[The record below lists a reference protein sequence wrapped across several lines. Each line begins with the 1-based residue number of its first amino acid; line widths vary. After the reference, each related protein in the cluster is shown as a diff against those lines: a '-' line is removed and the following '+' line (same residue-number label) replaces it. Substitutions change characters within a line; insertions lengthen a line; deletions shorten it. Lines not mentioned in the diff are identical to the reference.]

1 MLYRGSVP
9 SSILGLFLKMN
20 NLGWRCLLHTVKR
33 SHYSYQ
39 KLIQAGSTVYTVS
52 GDERFNWLMSVEQIH
67 KCNLSWIC
75 LCNQLR
81 VSPVCC
87 LIELILNYS
96 LNKIWGLRRLV
107 NSIQKKEECDKQG
120 GKEKYKTVLMT
131 HAFQQKTLQ
140 KHHSS
145 LSPKNCAI
153 NTFFHLFYRS
163 ASNDSLPLPLSF
175 FRRLSSP
182 SADSVQ
188 ITSVLSLHSFI
199 CHRRAKIAPCCSPS
213 FAFITGAARE
223 RQQAAPSD
231 PRLCCLLDCH
241 VTGACWLGKFSGSH
255 HTY

>member
-1 MLYRGSVP
+1 MSRPPYWGSSWKWIILDGDVYFIQWNGAITVIKNSSKLDRQCIRCQVMRGL
-9 SSILGLFLKMN
+9 I
-20 NLGWRCLLHTVKR
+20 GWW
-33 SHYSYQ
+33 
-39 KLIQAGSTVYTVS
+39 VS
-52 GDERFNWLMSVEQIH
+52 KQIH

-96 LNKIWGLRRLV
+96 LNKIWGLRRFCELHPEEGRV
-107 NSIQKKEECDKQG
+107 WQTGRKK
-120 GKEKYKTVLMT
+120 KYKTVLMT

-199 CHRRAKIAPCCSPS
+199 FHRRAKIAPCCSPS

-241 VTGACWLGKFSGSH
+241 VAGACWLGKFSGSH

>member
-1 MLYRGSVP
+1 
-9 SSILGLFLKMN
+9 
-20 NLGWRCLLHTVKR
+20 
-33 SHYSYQ
+33 
-39 KLIQAGSTVYTVS
+39 
-52 GDERFNWLMSVEQIH
+52 MSKQIH

-120 GKEKYKTVLMT
+120 GKKNTKLFWWLMHSNRKRYKSTT
-131 HAFQQKTLQ
+131 PPCH
-140 KHHSS
+140 
-145 LSPKNCAI
+145 PKNCAI

-199 CHRRAKIAPCCSPS
+199 FHRRAKIAPCCSPS

>member
-1 MLYRGSVP
+1 MTNR
-9 SSILGLFLKMN
+9 
-20 NLGWRCLLHTVKR
+20 
-33 SHYSYQ
+33 
-39 KLIQAGSTVYTVS
+39 
-52 GDERFNWLMSVEQIH
+52 E
-67 KCNLSWIC
+67 
-75 LCNQLR
+75 
-81 VSPVCC
+81 
-87 LIELILNYS
+87 
-96 LNKIWGLRRLV
+96 
-107 NSIQKKEECDKQG
+107 KKK
-120 GKEKYKTVLMT
+120 KYKTVLMT

-182 SADSVQ
+182 SAGSVQ

-241 VTGACWLGKFSGSH
+241 VTGAC
-255 HTY
+255 

>member
-1 MLYRGSVP
+1 MFTSYSETEPLQLSKTHQSWFDSVYGVRWWEVQLADKCRSRYTNVIWVEFVSVISSACHRYVVWSNWYWITVLIRFEVCGVSWTP
-9 SSILGLFLKMN
+9 SRRRKSVTNREEKKNTKLF
-20 NLGWRCLLHTVKR
+20 W
-33 SHYSYQ
+33 
-39 KLIQAGSTVYTVS
+39 
-52 GDERFNWLMSVEQIH
+52 WLMHSNR
-67 KCNLSWIC
+67 K
-75 LCNQLR
+75 R
-81 VSPVCC
+81 
-87 LIELILNYS
+87 
-96 LNKIWGLRRLV
+96 
-107 NSIQKKEECDKQG
+107 
-120 GKEKYKTVLMT
+120 YKSTT
-131 HAFQQKTLQ
+131 PPCH
-140 KHHSS
+140 
-145 LSPKNCAI
+145 PKNCAI

-199 CHRRAKIAPCCSPS
+199 FHRRAKIAPCCSPS